1 MSPHPILLIGL
12 LIGDPG
18 VGGGWAPRFLHDAQ
32 FNTPLVIGGR
42 DLASTKNDIQPIASL
57 QCVTRAMM
65 TLEAAIRADDL
76 AAVTDLVRSGVD
88 VNRFTPE
95 GLTPLMIA
103 SGFGQSQMVD
113 LLLTAGAQVLAVDP
127 RAGATALHK
136 AALSGNPDV
145 VKLLL
150 DHGAFIDQQSPILG
164 HTALMD
170 AVVYKYESVAQL
182 LLKRGARTSITNH
195 WHETALALARRDG
208 LDPITRLIE
217 ARNTADD
224 DEIRAQTLVPAI
236 KAGDLAEV
244 ERLIA
249 AGAAVNERLPMVGSP
264 DDDYTPLAI
273 AAREGHADIVRALLE
288 AGANPRRVIGLFL
301 GTALHEASYFGHADV
316 IRAMTEKRGRAGAR
330 ASELDAQGAY
340 NGFTP
345 LHDAVWHG
353 HLEAARALVDA
364 GAPLHL
370 RTHAGLTPRE
380 LAVLYGYDDLARF
393 LADAEQAEATSA
405 QTAIA
410 PIISRP
416 SR

>member
-1 MSPHPILLIGL
+1 MHEDS
-12 LIGDPG
+12 
-18 VGGGWAPRFLHDAQ
+18 V
-32 FNTPLVIGGR
+32 PLGSAK
-42 DLASTKNDIQPIASL
+42 DDSQPIPA
-57 QCVTRAMM
+57 TPYYAKGKM
-65 TLEAAIRADDL
+65 TLEAAIRAGDL
-76 AAVTDLVRSGVD
+76 AAATDLVRSGVD

-103 SGFGQSQMVD
+103 SGLGQSQMVD
-113 LLLTAGAQVLAVDP
+113 LLLTAGAQVLAVEP

-145 VKLLL
+145 VGLLL

-170 AVVYKYESVAQL
+170 AVVYKHEDVVRL
-182 LLKRGARTSITNH
+182 LLKRGARTTIRNH
-195 WHETALALARRDG
+195 WHETALDIARRDG
-208 LDPITRLIE
+208 LDTVARLIE
-217 ARNTADD
+217 TRNKTND
-224 DEIRAQTLVPAI
+224 DEVRAQTLVPAI

-273 AAREGHADIVRALLE
+273 AAREGNADIVRVLLE

-301 GTALHEASYFGHADV
+301 GTALHEACYFGYADV
-316 IRAMTEKRGRAGAR
+316 VRAMTDKRERVVTQ

-340 NGFTP
+340 NGMTP

-353 HLEAARALVDA
+353 HLEAAQTLVNA
-364 GAPLHL
+364 GARLDL
-370 RTHAGLTPRE
+370 TTHAGLTPRE
-380 LAVLYGYDDLARF
+380 LALLYGYDDLARF
-393 LADAEQAEATSA
+393 LAEAERE
-405 QTAIA
+405 
-410 PIISRP
+410 
-416 SR
+416 